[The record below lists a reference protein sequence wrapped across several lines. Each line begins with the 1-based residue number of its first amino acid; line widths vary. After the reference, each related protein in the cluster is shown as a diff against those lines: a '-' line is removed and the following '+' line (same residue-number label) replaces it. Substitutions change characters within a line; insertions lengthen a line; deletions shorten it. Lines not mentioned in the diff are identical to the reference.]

1 MSKAIHP
8 SLTPDQLS
16 IQIPDSSLPFET
28 SAELSPYNGV
38 LGQDRAV
45 SAIQFGVAMDRPGYN
60 VYVMGDSGTGRSSY
74 ITEYLKSEAK
84 RQNSPSDWAYV
95 NNFDNNREPLK
106 LE

>member
-16 IQIPDSSLPFET
+16 IQISDSFLPFET
-28 SAELSPYNGV
+28 SNELTPYNGV

-74 ITEYLKSEAK
+74 VTEYLKSEAK
-84 RQNSPSDWAYV
+84 RQSSPSDWAPSFWV
-95 NNFDNNREPLK
+95 I
-106 LE
+106 